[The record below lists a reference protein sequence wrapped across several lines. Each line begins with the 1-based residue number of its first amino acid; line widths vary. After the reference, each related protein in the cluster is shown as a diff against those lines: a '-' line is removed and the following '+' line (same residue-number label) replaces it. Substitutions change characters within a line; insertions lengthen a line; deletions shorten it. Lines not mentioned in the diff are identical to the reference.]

1 MPQIKTILKDRL
13 KSAQRVAVLG
23 IGSQLRADDAAGLII
38 AKELKTYF
46 KDKKKRNLLKVFLG
60 ETAPENLTGQIKKFK
75 PTHLVVIDAVDFHL
89 KTGDLR
95 VVDICTEAGVS
106 FSTHRVPIGILRDY
120 LYKSIH
126 CETILIGM
134 QPGSTEFC
142 GGLSPGIQESTQ
154 AACKEIR
161 EVLKSFILSRTK
173 NVRSSIQLLRSRL

>member
-1 MPQIKTILKDRL
+1 MLRIKTILKGKLRD
-13 KSAQRVAVLG
+13 AQKVAVLG

-38 AKELKTYF
+38 AQELKKYF
-46 KDKKKRNLLKVFLG
+46 KDNKKRNLLKVFLG

-75 PTHLVVIDAVDFHL
+75 PTHLMVIDAVDFHL
-89 KTGDLR
+89 KTGALR
-95 VVDICTEAGVS
+95 VVDICTEAGAS

-120 LYKSIH
+120 LYKSIG

-142 GGLSPGIQESTQ
+142 GCLSRKVQGSIK

-161 EVLKSFILSRTK
+161 EVLKSF
-173 NVRSSIQLLRSRL
+173 V